1 MAREMSTRLTRR
13 NFLRIIAATL
23 GGAMATACARAV
35 RPAPTP
41 IFPRFLPTDPPLASA
56 DAAPTPAAIPVK
68 SASNF
73 VTVRGDQFSY
83 RGARFPIR
91 GFNYYPRTHPWKTFN
106 IGEWEPGAVERELQ
120 LGASLGANVVRAFI
134 DFQFSLDNTKAQQP
148 IDNYYA
154 PITRYLDNVREFLD
168 LAARFDLQ
176 VIVSLFD
183 SMDWSIYQ
191 PQNFWIA
198 EEYVKAWIPLFA
210 NDTRIMCWDLQNEPD
225 KAIRL
230 IGPDVVIPFFK
241 RISAAIRG
249 MDSNHLQT
257 IGWIDRARAKY
268 FPDLDDSLD
277 FWCFHFYDTTDR
289 LNDLLQFYKSKTTKP
304 VLLEEF
310 GLATG
315 GPGPD
320 GQHTELDQAL
330 HYSSVLAMLE
340 NNNMCGS
347 VFWVLTDF
355 PAGLAGN
362 PPIPGDSPENHF
374 GIFHLDYSE
383 KPAAAIIRNVWRD
396 ATSMSRQKP
405 P

>member
-1 MAREMSTRLTRR
+1 MSNGLTRR
-13 NFLRIIAATL
+13 NFLKIIAAML
-23 GGAMATACARAV
+23 GGAITTACMRVA

-41 IFPRFLPTDPPLASA
+41 IFPRFLPTDPPPASA
-56 DAAPTPAAIPVK
+56 DTTPTPAVIPAQ
-68 SASNF
+68 SASDF
-73 VTVRGDQFSY
+73 VTVRGDQFFY
-83 RGARFPIR
+83 RGTRFPIQ

-120 LGASLGANVVRAFI
+120 LGASLGANVVRTFI
-134 DFQFSLDNTKAQQP
+134 DFQFSLDNTRAQQP

-154 PITRYLDNVREFLD
+154 PITRYVDNVREFLD
-168 LAARFDLQ
+168 IAARFDLQ

-183 SMDWSIYQ
+183 SMDWSLYQ
-191 PQNFWIA
+191 PQNSWIA

-230 IGPDVVIPFFK
+230 VGPDLVIPFFK
-241 RISAAIRG
+241 RISAVIRG
-249 MDSNHLQT
+249 MDPNHLQT
-257 IGWIDRARAKY
+257 IGWIDRARAQH

-277 FWCFHFYDTTDR
+277 FWCFHFYDTLDR
-289 LNDLLQFYKSKTTKP
+289 LNSLLQFYKSRTTKP
-304 VLLEEF
+304 VLLEEY

-330 HYSSVLAMLE
+330 HYSSVLAMIE
-340 NNNMCGS
+340 NNKMCGS

-355 PAGLAGN
+355 PVGLAGN

-374 GIFHLDYSE
+374 GIFRLDYTE
-383 KPAAAIIRNVWRD
+383 KPAATIIRNVWRD
-396 ATSMSRQKP
+396 AASVPRQKP
-405 P
+405 